1 MILSQMETQFI
12 CRHQS
17 LKKAEYT
24 RSKLKGGVTGLL
36 EQKDSLFRLF
46 LWKQHPSD
54 TSLYGLLIRASPQ
67 FTHSGG

>member
-24 RSKLKGGVTGLL
+24 RSKLKGGGNRFFGT
-36 EQKDSLFRLF
+36 ERFTAFRICCKEERCVEAIF
-46 LWKQHPSD
+46 VE
-54 TSLYGLLIRASPQ
+54 TAPQ
-67 FTHSGG
+67 